1 MTMHVWIIMGLTMV
15 TAGSLVHVFIYPYL
29 SGDINAEK
37 RQAALRPMA
46 AKRGAERPA
55 DAANRRKQITESIKE
70 LELRGKRK
78 KQSLETQIARAGLYW
93 TRNKYIGASLASAT
107 FFGGLFWIFR
117 VHPIVIVAA
126 MGVGGF
132 GFPAWILN
140 FLCKHRLRK
149 FVNEFP
155 NAVDI
160 IIRGVKAGLPLGDCL
175 RVIAT
180 ESAEPVRSEFRQIV
194 EAQAMG
200 LSTGEA
206 VERIVERVPIAEAN
220 FFAIV
225 INIQQKSG
233 GNLAEALANLSTV
246 LRARKQMKGKIKAM
260 ASEAKASA
268 YIIGCLP
275 FIVAVMTYITSPKY
289 MELLWTTQ
297 TGELVL
303 GGCAVWMG
311 IGMFVMKNMINFD
324 Y

>member
-1 MTMHVWIIMGLTMV
+1 MNMHVWLIMGLTMV
-15 TAGSLVHVFIYPYL
+15 TAGGVVHVFIYPYL

-37 RQAALRPMA
+37 RQAALRPTA
-46 AKRGAERPA
+46 AKRGAERQA
-55 DAANRRKQITESIKE
+55 DAASRRKQITQTIKE

-78 KQSLETQIARAGLYW
+78 KQSLETRIAQAGLPW
-93 TRNKYIGASLASAT
+93 TRNKYIGASFVSAA
-107 FFGGLFWIFR
+107 FAGGLIWLFR
-117 VHPIVIVAA
+117 AHPVVVVAA

-132 GFPAWILN
+132 GLPAWILN
-140 FLCKHRLRK
+140 FLRRRRLKK

-200 LSTGEA
+200 FSTGEA
-206 VERIVERVPIAEAN
+206 VERIVERVPVAEAS

-233 GNLAEALANLSTV
+233 GNLAEALGNLSAV
-246 LRARKQMKGKIKAM
+246 LRERKKMKGKINAM
-260 ASEAKASA
+260 SGEAKASA
-268 YIIGCLP
+268 YIIGSLP
-275 FIVAVMTYITSPKY
+275 FIVAIMTYITSPRY

-303 GGCAVWMG
+303 LGCAIWMSIG
-311 IGMFVMKNMINFD
+311 IFVMKKMINFEF
-324 Y
+324 

>member
-1 MTMHVWIIMGLTMV
+1 MNMHVWIIIGLTMLTV
-15 TAGSLVHVFIYPYL
+15 GGIVHVFIYPYL
-29 SGDINAEK
+29 SGDIKAEK
-37 RQAALRPMA
+37 RQAALRPVA
-46 AKRGAERPA
+46 AKRGGERKANAA
-55 DAANRRKQITESIKE
+55 DRHKQITESIKE

-78 KQSLETQIARAGLYW
+78 KQSLETRIAQAGLSW
-93 TRNKYIGASLASAT
+93 SRNKYIGASLASAA
-107 FFGGLFWIFR
+107 FFGGLIWLFR
-117 VHPIVIVAA
+117 AHPIVIVAA

-140 FLCKHRLRK
+140 FFRKRRLKK

-200 LSTGEA
+200 LSTSEA
-206 VERIVERVPIAEAN
+206 VERIVERVPIAEAS
-220 FFAIV
+220 FFSIV
-225 INIQQKSG
+225 INIQQKAG
-233 GNLAEALANLSTV
+233 GNLAEALANLSGV
-246 LRARKQMKGKIKAM
+246 LRERKKMKGKIKAM
-260 ASEAKASA
+260 SGEAKASA
-268 YIIGCLP
+268 SIIGVLP
-275 FIVAVMTYITSPKY
+275 PLVAVMTYITSPKY

-303 GGCAVWMG
+303 GGCAVWMIIG
-311 IGMFVMKNMINFD
+311 IFVMKHMINFD